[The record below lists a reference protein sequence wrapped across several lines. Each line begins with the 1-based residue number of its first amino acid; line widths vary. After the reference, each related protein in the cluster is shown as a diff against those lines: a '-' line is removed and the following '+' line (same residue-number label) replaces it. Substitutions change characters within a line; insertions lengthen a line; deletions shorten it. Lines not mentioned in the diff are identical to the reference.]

1 MGFISSLIRWLL
13 KRNKHE
19 DSYESPCPSVG
30 DSSLQMG
37 SLQSGEE
44 AVSQRGR
51 DGEAGSSETP
61 SRCDGEVTVM
71 FRDPVSEK
79 RIETL
84 HPKIAA
90 EVLCLFNRAN
100 NMLLTGNAKARITSA
115 FRSVQEQTAL
125 YAKGRTVAGKIV
137 TNAKGGYS
145 VHNYGLAFDF
155 CLITDNGKY
164 ASWDYLKDYD
174 GDLIPD
180 WMEFVNL
187 FKQYGYEWGG
197 DWKSFKDRPHI
208 QKTFGMTIEELRT
221 LPKGSGT
228 LAIYPDF

>member
-1 MGFISSLIRWLL
+1 
-13 KRNKHE
+13 
-19 DSYESPCPSVG
+19 
-30 DSSLQMG
+30 
-37 SLQSGEE
+37 
-44 AVSQRGR
+44 
-51 DGEAGSSETP
+51 
-61 SRCDGEVTVM
+61 M

-90 EVLCLFNRAN
+90 EVLCLFNKAN

-115 FRSVQEQTAL
+115 FRSVQEQTSL

-155 CLITDNGKY
+155 CLITDGGKY

-174 GDLIPD
+174 GDLSPD

-187 FKQYGYEWGG
+187 FKSYGYEWGG
-197 DWKSFKDRPHI
+197 DWKSFKDRSHL
-208 QKTFGMTIEELRT
+208 QKTFGKTVNQLRQ
-221 LPKGSGT
+221 LKKGKDGFVI
-228 LAIYPDF
+228 L

>member
-1 MGFISSLIRWLL
+1 MGFISSLIRRLL
-13 KRNKHE
+13 RRSENE
-19 DSYESPCPSVG
+19 NSTLSESSSMGDTPLEVG
-30 DSSLQMG
+30 SF
-37 SLQSGEE
+37 QSGEE
-44 AVSQRGR
+44 TLSQRGR
-51 DGEAGSSETP
+51 DGEAGSSQTS
-61 SRCDGEVTVM
+61 SRSTGEVTVM

-100 NMLLTGNAKARITSA
+100 NMLLTGNAKARVTSA
-115 FRSVQEQTAL
+115 FRSIQEQTAL
-125 YAKGRTVAGKIV
+125 YAKGRTATGKIV

-155 CLITDNGKY
+155 CLIIDGGKY
-164 ASWDYLKDYD
+164 ASWEYLKDYD
-174 GDLIPD
+174 GDYTPD

-197 DWKSFKDRPHI
+197 DWKSFKDRPHL
-208 QKTFGMTIEELRT
+208 QKTFGKTVEELRK
-221 LPKGSGT
+221 LNKGKDGFVI
-228 LAIYPDF
+228 L

>member
-1 MGFISSLIRWLL
+1 MGFISSLIRWLW
-13 KRNKHE
+13 KRGTNE
-19 DSYESPCPSVG
+19 DSNEPSYPSVG
-30 DSSLQMG
+30 DTSSQVG

-44 AVSQRGR
+44 AISQRGR
-51 DGEAGSSETP
+51 DGETASSEKT
-61 SRCDGEVTVM
+61 SRDNGEVEM

-100 NMLLTGNAKARITSA
+100 NLLLTGNAKARVTCGY
-115 FRSVQEQTAL
+115 RSIQEQTAL
-125 YAKGRTVAGKIV
+125 YAKGRTASGKIV

-155 CLITDNGKY
+155 CLIVDGGKY
-164 ASWDYLKDYD
+164 ASWEYLKDYD
-174 GDLIPD
+174 GDSVSD

-197 DWKSFKDRPHI
+197 DWKSFKDFPHI
-208 QKTFGMTIEELRT
+208 QKTFGKTIEQLRAM
-221 LPKGSGT
+221 PKGTGT
-228 LAIYPDF
+228 FAHFPDF

>member
-1 MGFISSLIRWLL
+1 MGFISSLIHWLW
-13 KRNKHE
+13 KRGANE
-19 DSYESPCPSVG
+19 DSNEPSRSQVG
-30 DSSLQMG
+30 DTSSQVG

-44 AVSQRGR
+44 AIPQRGR
-51 DGEAGSSETP
+51 DGEIGGAETT
-61 SRCDGEVTVM
+61 SRGYGEVEM

-100 NMLLTGNAKARITSA
+100 NLLLTGNAKARVTCGY
-115 FRSVQEQTAL
+115 RSIQEQTAL
-125 YAKGRTVAGKIV
+125 YAKGRTASGKIV

-155 CLITDNGKY
+155 CLIVDGGKY
-164 ASWDYLKDYD
+164 ASWEYLKDYD
-174 GDLIPD
+174 GDLVSD

-187 FKQYGYEWGG
+187 FKSYGYEWGG

-208 QKTFGMTIEELRT
+208 QKTFGKTIEQLRA
-221 LPKGSGT
+221 LPRGSGT
-228 LAIYPDF
+228 FAIYPDF

>member
-1 MGFISSLIRWLL
+1 MGFISSLIRRLL
-13 KRNKHE
+13 RRSKGENPTL
-19 DSYESPCPSVG
+19 SESSSVG
-30 DSSLQMG
+30 DTSPEVG

-44 AVSQRGR
+44 AVPQRGR
-51 DGEAGSSETP
+51 DGETGSSQATP
-61 SRCDGEVTVM
+61 RSNGEVTVM

-100 NMLLTGNAKARITSA
+100 NMLLTGNAKARVTSA
-115 FRSVQEQTAL
+115 FRSIQEQAAL
-125 YAKGRTVAGKIV
+125 YAKGRTAAGKIV

-145 VHNYGLAFDF
+145 IHNYGLAFDF
-155 CLITDNGKY
+155 CLIVDEGKY
-164 ASWDYLKDYD
+164 ASWEYLKDFD
-174 GDLIPD
+174 GDLTPD

-197 DWKSFKDRPHI
+197 DWKSFKDRPHL
-208 QKTFGMTIEELRT
+208 QKTFGKTVEQLRA
-221 LPKGSGT
+221 LPKDKQGFVV
-228 LAIYPDF
+228 L

>member
-1 MGFISSLIRWLL
+1 
-13 KRNKHE
+13 
-19 DSYESPCPSVG
+19 
-30 DSSLQMG
+30 
-37 SLQSGEE
+37 
-44 AVSQRGR
+44 
-51 DGEAGSSETP
+51 
-61 SRCDGEVTVM
+61 M
-71 FRDPVSEK
+71 FRDPVSEE

-90 EVLCLFNRAN
+90 EVLCLFNKAN

-125 YAKGRTVAGKIV
+125 YAKGRTAAGKIV

-155 CLITDNGKY
+155 CLITNEGKY
-164 ASWDYLKDYD
+164 ASWEYLKDYD
-174 GDLIPD
+174 GDLTPD

-197 DWKSFKDRPHI
+197 DWKSFKDRPHL
-208 QKTFGMTIEELRT
+208 QKTFGKTVDQLRS
-221 LPKGSGT
+221 LKKGNDGFVI
-228 LAIYPDF
+228 L

>member
-1 MGFISSLIRWLL
+1 
-13 KRNKHE
+13 
-19 DSYESPCPSVG
+19 
-30 DSSLQMG
+30 
-37 SLQSGEE
+37 
-44 AVSQRGR
+44 
-51 DGEAGSSETP
+51 
-61 SRCDGEVTVM
+61 M

-84 HPKIAA
+84 HPKIAG
-90 EVLCLFNRAN
+90 EVLCLFNKAN

-125 YAKGRTVAGKIV
+125 YAKGRTAAGKIV

-155 CLITDNGKY
+155 CLITDGGKY

-174 GDLIPD
+174 GDLTPD

-197 DWKSFKDRPHI
+197 DWKSFKDRPHV
-208 QKTFGMTIEELRT
+208 QKTFGKTIEELRQ
-221 LPKGSGT
+221 LKKGKDGFVI
-228 LAIYPDF
+228 L

>member
-1 MGFISSLIRWLL
+1 MGFISSLIHWLW
-13 KRNKHE
+13 KRGANE
-19 DSYESPCPSVG
+19 DSNEPSRSQVG
-30 DSSLQMG
+30 DTSSQVG

-44 AVSQRGR
+44 AIPQRGR
-51 DGEAGSSETP
+51 DGEIGGAETT
-61 SRCDGEVTVM
+61 SRGYGEVEM

-100 NMLLTGNAKARITSA
+100 NLLLTGNAKARVTCGY
-115 FRSVQEQTAL
+115 RSIQEQTAL
-125 YAKGRTVAGKIV
+125 YAKGRTASGKIV

-155 CLITDNGKY
+155 CLIIDGGKY
-164 ASWDYLKDYD
+164 ASWEYLKDYD
-174 GDLIPD
+174 GDSVSD

-197 DWKSFKDRPHI
+197 DWKYFKDRSHL
-208 QKTFGMTIEELRT
+208 QKTFGKSIEQLRQ
-221 LPKGSGT
+221 LQKGKDGFVI
-228 LAIYPDF
+228 L